1 MTYCRRYQHS
11 SLIAESTSVYITI
24 PKEEAFSFGLGCKSS
39 IAHRTKTNKGYFYLK
54 LLAICDLLTIVWT
67 VPQELI
73 IKVVFVG
80 IQALCCTICATL
92 DCSRARDP
100 SCLQWAA
107 ANPNA
112 QLGKDIRTLSIRS
125 GLGMPRANRL
135 DCWWWSTTS
144 DRYVVTLSLQRG
156 DLGLKTYNQ
165 EQ

>member
-1 MTYCRRYQHS
+1 MTHCRRYQHS

-73 IKVVFVG
+73 IKVAFVG

-100 SCLQWAA
+100 SCLQSELLQIQMH
-107 ANPNA
+107 NLGKTSERC
-112 QLGKDIRTLSIRS
+112 QLGRDSECHVQIGWIVDDEALFQIDM
-125 GLGMPRANRL
+125 L
-135 DCWWWSTTS
+135 
-144 DRYVVTLSLQRG
+144 
-156 DLGLKTYNQ
+156 
-165 EQ
+165 